1 MERKLRNKKEV
12 ICMSHLPWA
21 KLGLFAG
28 GVLFGTAGI
37 KILSSK
43 DAKKCYTSATA
54 AVLRAKDC
62 VMETVTTVRENC
74 DDILSDAKDINA
86 ERAAADAEAVIEDE
100 AETVIEDAA
109 PESAE

>member
-1 MERKLRNKKEV
+1 
-12 ICMSHLPWA
+12 MSRLPWK

-43 DAKKCYTSATA
+43 DAKKCYTNATA
-54 AVLRAKDC
+54 AVLRAKDG

-74 DDILSDAKDINA
+74 DDILNDAKEINA
-86 ERAAADAEAVIEDE
+86 ERAAADAES
-100 AETVIEDAA
+100 VIEDAA
-109 PESAE
+109 QSEETAEE